1 MPLNP
6 SRPRVIPVRHRLNSA
21 VLGGAMA
28 VLTAVLASG
37 SASALTLDVTVEN
50 LAAGNGIAVAPL
62 SIGFHSGSFDGFD
75 LGSVASA
82 SLQAAAELGDG
93 SGWRADLAAAD
104 AGATVGSVGGVLL
117 PGASASAQFVVD
129 PLASPFVSFVAMVVP
144 SNDFFLGNDNAMAY
158 RLFDAAGALQLGEI
172 VVTARQLWDAG
183 TEVFDPAAA
192 AFVGDAL
199 QRADQGSVVAL
210 NFGEIAGFNGL
221 DTAAGYSFH
230 SGLSAD
236 TEVYRLRFAVAAV
249 PEPGSY
255 ALMAA
260 GLAVLG
266 AVARRRARRH
276 DVSTT

>member
-1 MPLNP
+1 MSLHQ
-6 SRPRVIPVRHRLNSA
+6 SRHPVARRRLAAPVLAGCMAALAAGASSA
-21 VLGGAMA
+21 V
-28 VLTAVLASG
+28 
-37 SASALTLDVTVEN
+37 TLNVTVEN
-50 LAAGNGIAVAPL
+50 LAAANGVAVAPL
-62 SIGFHSGSFDGFD
+62 NIGFHGGGFDGFD

-104 AGATVGSVGGVLL
+104 PGATVGAVGGVLL
-117 PGASASAQFVVD
+117 PGASASAQFEVD
-129 PLASPFVSFVAMVVP
+129 PLANPFVSFVAMVVP
-144 SNDFFLGNDNAMAY
+144 SNDFFLGNDSATAY
-158 RLFDAAGALQLGEI
+158 RLFDAGGGLQIGEI

-210 NFGEIAGFNGL
+210 NFGELAGFNGL
-221 DTAAGYSFH
+221 NTAAGYSFH

-255 ALMAA
+255 ALMFA
-260 GLAVLG
+260 GLAVVG
-266 AVARRRARRH
+266 GVARRRARRA
-276 DVSTT
+276 DVSAT